1 MPQKMKR
8 SSLLRELDGKKT
20 TPKHQHHQKQKE
32 EEKEKPCE
40 KEARRECVASLE
52 FPRDP
57 TAMLMTSGTR
67 AGAEGR
73 DV

>member
-20 TPKHQHHQKQKE
+20 KPKQQHQQKQKE

-40 KEARRECVASLE
+40 KEARRECV
-52 FPRDP
+52 D
-57 TAMLMTSGTR
+57 SGVR
-67 AGAEGR
+67 S
-73 DV
+73 

>member
-20 TPKHQHHQKQKE
+20 KPKQQQQQKQKE

-40 KEARRECVASLE
+40 KEARRECV
-52 FPRDP
+52 D
-57 TAMLMTSGTR
+57 SGVR
-67 AGAEGR
+67 S
-73 DV
+73 